1 MVVVSD
7 TSAIT
12 NLIQLGL
19 LDILHTL
26 FGEILLAE
34 AVKKE
39 LDQLPNQSAVLDTKE
54 WIKIAAIQDT
64 HLLQELLLSLDEGE
78 AASIILAIEKQA
90 DYLIIDESEGR
101 KAAQKFNIRITG
113 LLGVLVRAKQ
123 KGLIPALMPIM
134 DELVINMKFR
144 IHTELYEEVLKQAG
158 ER

>member
-39 LDQLPNQSAVLDTKE
+39 LDHLPNQSAVLDTKE

-101 KAAQKFNIRITG
+101 KTAQKFKIRITG

-134 DELVINMKFR
+134 NELVINMKFR

-158 ER
+158 EL